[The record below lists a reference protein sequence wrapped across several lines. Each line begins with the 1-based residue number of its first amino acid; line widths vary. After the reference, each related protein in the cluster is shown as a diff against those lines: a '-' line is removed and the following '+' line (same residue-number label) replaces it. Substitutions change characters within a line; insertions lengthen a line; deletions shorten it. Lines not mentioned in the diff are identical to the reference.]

1 MKSSMKSVLITL
13 VVGLFAFGIGAG
25 WQYIRANRLQSELDT
40 TQRTLTLQRLEN
52 TLAVAA
58 LEAQHGR
65 HEEAR
70 QLASAFFS
78 GLQQDIAQVPDS
90 ARQTFDEILQQR
102 DVAITALSRSDPEA
116 GSILAQLF
124 ARYRAGLGEPM
135 ASTTATPPGAPPAKP
150 DTAR

>member
-1 MKSSMKSVLITL
+1 MKSSMKSLLITL
-13 VVGLFAFGIGAG
+13 VVGLLAFGIGAG
-25 WQYIRANRLQSELDT
+25 WQYVRANRLQSELNT
-40 TQRTLTLQRLEN
+40 AQRALTLQRLEN
-52 TLAVAA
+52 MLAVAV

-90 ARQTFDEILQQR
+90 ARQTFNEILQRR
-102 DVAITALSRSDPEA
+102 DAAITALSRSDPEA

-124 ARYRAGLGEPM
+124 ARYRTGLGEPM
-135 ASTTATPPGAPPAKP
+135 ASTTAAPPATPPAPP